1 MRTRTDFLELTAIL
15 NESAALVD
23 ELEHYDVQLHSLVQ
37 QDVTLRQQ
45 FETLNEQAVAI
56 RQNPLDMA
64 IGALEK
70 DISAL
75 YEVLGAMRIIL
86 LSYSE
91 EMYVECDDIV
101 VVFVFDLVNPLGRMW
116 MLRHWARR
124 KKTNSMY
131 SNRRMQSWRTT
142 RSKSWIRY
150 DLLPLR
156 AIVAKSDSCCYLPRS
171 EKRSETGQQLSPPF
185 RARAP
190 LLPILAHRC
199 ISTITRPRM
208 TSSVPVE

>member
-150 DLLPLR
+150 DLRPNER
-156 AIVAKSDSCCYLPRS
+156 DCCD
-171 EKRSETGQQLSPPF
+171 
-185 RARAP
+185 
-190 LLPILAHRC
+190 I
-199 ISTITRPRM
+199 
-208 TSSVPVE
+208 

>member
-15 NESAALVD
+15 NESAAVVA

-101 VVFVFDLVNPLGRMW
+101 VVFV
-116 MLRHWARR
+116 
-124 KKTNSMY
+124 
-131 SNRRMQSWRTT
+131 
-142 RSKSWIRY
+142 I
-150 DLLPLR
+150 
-156 AIVAKSDSCCYLPRS
+156 
-171 EKRSETGQQLSPPF
+171 
-185 RARAP
+185 
-190 LLPILAHRC
+190 
-199 ISTITRPRM
+199 
-208 TSSVPVE
+208 